1 MGAALGKRQVQG
13 NEEDRIMDI
22 MSILGFIL
30 AVGFVLF
37 GMVFDTETMKFMF
50 TNLQA
55 FVDPTS
61 FAITVGGTIGV
72 LMISFPVK
80 NFKKMGKHLKIVLKP
95 VKYDTAQYINQI
107 VEIAKEARMK
117 GLLSLEDKLNDIE
130 DPFLHNSLLLVV
142 DSVDLEKVRT
152 LMETEL
158 SQLDERHALDRELYE
173 KGAAAAPA
181 FGMIGTLIGLILM
194 LGNMSDV
201 DKLAQGMAVAL
212 ITTLYGSLLANIIF
226 IPMSTKLKARHDE
239 EFLCKTLIMEGVT
252 AIQEGENPKFIEE
265 KLYKL
270 LPASQNKPEENA
282 QTAEDG
288 RKPKKERKNRKK
300 AADKNQNA

>member
-1 MGAALGKRQVQG
+1 
-13 NEEDRIMDI
+13 MDI

-30 AVGFVLF
+30 AIGFVLF
-37 GMVFDTETMKFMF
+37 GMVFDTETMKFLLS
-50 TNLQA
+50 NLKA
-55 FVDPTS
+55 FADPTS
-61 FAITVGGTIGV
+61 LAITVGGTIGV

-117 GLLSLEDKLNDIE
+117 GLLSLEDKLNEIE

-158 SQLDERHALDRELYE
+158 TQLDERHALDRELYE

-212 ITTLYGSLLANIIF
+212 ITTLYGSLLANIVF

-270 LPASQNKPEENA
+270 LPASQKKPEEKT
-282 QTAEDG
+282 QETEDG
-288 RKPKKERKNRKK
+288 KKPKKERKNRKK
-300 AADKNQNA
+300 TAEKNQNA

>member
-1 MGAALGKRQVQG
+1 
-13 NEEDRIMDI
+13 MDI
-22 MSILGFIL
+22 MSILGFIF
-30 AVGFVLF
+30 AIGFVVF
-37 GMVFDTETMKFMF
+37 GMVFDSETMKFMVS
-50 TNLQA
+50 NLGA
-55 FVDPTS
+55 FLDPTS
-61 FAITVGGTIGV
+61 FAITVGGTIGT
-72 LMISFPVK
+72 LMISFPAK
-80 NFKKMGKHLKIVLKP
+80 NFKKIGKHLKIIIKP
-95 VKYDTAQYINQI
+95 VKYDTTQYIEQI
-107 VEIAKEARMK
+107 VEIAKEARIK
-117 GLLSLEDKLNDIE
+117 GLLSLEDKLSEIE

-158 SQLDERHALDRELYE
+158 IQLDERHALDREFYD
-173 KGAAAAPA
+173 KGAGAAPA

-212 ITTLYGSLLANIIF
+212 ITTLYGSLLANVIF
-226 IPMSTKLKARHDE
+226 TPMSTKLKARHDE

-270 LPASQNKPEENA
+270 LPATQTKLDTPLDENGEAVPEKK
-282 QTAEDG
+282 QKKWG
-288 RKPKKERKNRKK
+288 RKSKNKSK
-300 AADKNQNA
+300 SEE

>member
-1 MGAALGKRQVQG
+1 
-13 NEEDRIMDI
+13 MDI
-22 MSILGFIL
+22 MSILGL
-30 AVGFVLF
+30 VCALGFVLF
-37 GMVFDTETMKFMF
+37 GMVFDSETMRILWGNMSAF
-50 TNLQA
+50 T
-55 FVDPTS
+55 DPTS
-61 FAITVGGTIGV
+61 LAITVGGTIGV
-72 LMISFPVK
+72 LMISFPLS
-80 NFKKMGKHLKIVLKP
+80 NFKKIGKHIKIVVKP
-95 VKYDTAQYINQI
+95 EKYDTTQYINQI
-107 VEIAKEARMK
+107 VEIATEARMK
-117 GLLSLEDKLNDIE
+117 GLLSLEDKLGDIK

-158 SQLDERHALDRELYE
+158 MQLDERHALDREFYD

-201 DKLAQGMAVAL
+201 NKLAQGMAVAL
-212 ITTLYGSLLANIIF
+212 ITTLYGSLLANIFF

-239 EFLCKTLIMEGVT
+239 EFLCKNLIMEGVT

-270 LPASQNKPEENA
+270 LPATYNPAKVSKKKGKEK
-282 QTAEDG
+282 
-288 RKPKKERKNRKK
+288 KPKKVKEKK
-300 AADKNQNA
+300 AK